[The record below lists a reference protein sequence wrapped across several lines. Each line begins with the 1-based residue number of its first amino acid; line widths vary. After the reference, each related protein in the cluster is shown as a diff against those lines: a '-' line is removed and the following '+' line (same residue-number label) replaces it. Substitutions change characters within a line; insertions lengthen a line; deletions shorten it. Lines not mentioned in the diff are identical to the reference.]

1 MHENHQ
7 DSSISKIGL
16 ALSGGGFRAAAF
28 HAGVLQRLADNGW
41 LERVQQISSVSG
53 GSLFTGLVFHA
64 SGYRWP
70 TSKQYLEEVLPYIR
84 GLITKKSLQAD
95 AFLWSLLFNPL
106 NWRFLLSR
114 ANLLERSIESL
125 WSISATLDQLPQ
137 YPVWSINGTTA
148 ENGRRFRF
156 KSGIAGDYEI
166 GYAHVQSFKLAGAMA
181 MSAAFPGGIGPLT
194 FDTKKYEWIKR
205 ESWDSVKAPEPII
218 PKYQRLHLYD
228 GGVYDNLGIEP
239 FFDVGKQSI
248 KKDNYRN
255 NVVNFMILS
264 DGGAPYPR
272 GAIPSPLHPCRLKRV
287 ADIGFDQARALRV
300 RSFVNFIQNN
310 NAYGMYLQIGSD
322 PVKSIERYV
331 MKRSDRSKPK
341 SSIEW
346 LTSDDIR
353 KAVCYPTTL
362 RRMVVEDFNLLVRHG
377 YETTQ
382 WNELLLPKSDKNV
395 SA

>member
-7 DSSISKIGL
+7 NFSASRIGL

-28 HAGVLQRLADNGW
+28 HAGVLQKLADNGW

-70 TSKQYLEEVLPYIR
+70 TSKQYLEDVLPYIR
-84 GLITKKSLQAD
+84 CLITKKSLQSD
-95 AFLWSLLFNPL
+95 ALRSLLFNPL
-106 NWRFLLSR
+106 NWCFLLSR
-114 ANLLERSIESL
+114 ANVLALSIESL
-125 WSISATLDQLPQ
+125 WAISATLDQLPQ

-156 KSGIAGDYEI
+156 KNGVAGDYEI
-166 GYAHVQSFKLAGAMA
+166 GYAHVPKFKLAGAMA
-181 MSAAFPGGIGPLT
+181 MSAAFPGGIGPLA
-194 FDTKKYEWIKR
+194 FDATAYEWRKK
-205 ESWDSVKAPEPII
+205 ETWDSTQPPEPIK
-218 PKYQRLHLYD
+218 PEYEQLHLYD
-228 GGVYDNLGIEP
+228 GGVYDNLGMEP

-248 KKDNYRN
+248 KKTSDEN
-255 NVVNFMILS
+255 NVCDFMILS

-287 ADIGFDQARALRV
+287 ADIGFDQARAIRV
-300 RSFVNFIQNN
+300 RSFVNFLQNN
-310 NAYGMYLQIGSD
+310 NASGMYLQIGSD
-322 PVKSIERYV
+322 PVKNIERYV
-331 MKRSDRSKPK
+331 TKRSDRSKPK

-362 RRMVVEDFNLLVRHG
+362 RRMIVEDFNLLVRHG

-382 WNELLLPKSDKNV
+382 WNELLLPNSDKN
-395 SA
+395 AAA

>member
-7 DSSISKIGL
+7 KFSASRIGL
-16 ALSGGGFRAAAF
+16 ALSGGGVRAAAF

-70 TSKQYLEEVLPYIR
+70 TSKQYLEDALPYIR
-84 GLITKKSLQAD
+84 NLITEKSLQSD
-95 AFLWSLLFNPL
+95 ALRRLLFNPL

-114 ANLLERSIESL
+114 ANVLARSIESL
-125 WSISATLDQLPQ
+125 WGISATLDQLPQ
-137 YPVWSINGTTA
+137 NPVWSINGTTA

-156 KSGIAGDYEI
+156 KNGIVGDYEI
-166 GYAHVQSFKLAGAMA
+166 GYARAPNFKLADAMA

-194 FDTKKYEWIKR
+194 FDATAYEWRKK
-205 ESWDSVKAPEPII
+205 ETWDSIQPPEPIK
-218 PKYQRLHLYD
+218 PKYAQLHLYD
-228 GGVYDNLGIEP
+228 GGVYDNLGMEP
-239 FFDVGKQSI
+239 FFDVGKQFI
-248 KKDNYRN
+248 KKDDHKN
-255 NVVNFMILS
+255 NVVDFIVLS

-272 GAIPSPLHPCRLKRV
+272 GTIPSPLHPRRLKRV

-300 RSFVNFIQNN
+300 RSFVNFLQNN
-310 NAYGMYLQIGSD
+310 SGLGMYLQIGSD
-322 PVKSIERYV
+322 PVKNIEQYV
-331 MKRSDRSKPK
+331 TKRLDSSKSRSPM
-341 SSIEW
+341 EW

-362 RRMVVEDFNLLVRHG
+362 KRMLEEDFNLLVRHG
-377 YETTQ
+377 YETIQ
-382 WNELLLPKSDKNV
+382 WNELLLPNSDKNV
-395 SA
+395 AA

>member
-7 DSSISKIGL
+7 NFSTIRIGL

-41 LERVQQISSVSG
+41 LEQVQQISSVSG

-70 TSKQYLEEVLPYIR
+70 TSKQYLEEILPYIR
-84 GLITKKSLQAD
+84 GLITKRSLQGD
-95 AFLWSLLFNPL
+95 ALRRLLFNPL

-114 ANLLERSIESL
+114 ANVLAHSIESL
-125 WSISATLDQLPQ
+125 WAISATLDQLPQ
-137 YPVWSINGTTA
+137 HPVWSINGTTA

-156 KSGIAGDYEI
+156 KNGVAGDYEI
-166 GYAHVQSFKLAGAMA
+166 GYAGTPNFKLAGAMA
-181 MSAAFPGGIGPLT
+181 MSAAFPGGIGPLV
-194 FDTKKYEWIKR
+194 FDATDYEWQKK
-205 ESWDSVKAPEPII
+205 ETWDSIQPPEPIK
-218 PKYQRLHLYD
+218 PKYAQLHLYD
-228 GGVYDNLGIEP
+228 GGVYDNLGMEP
-239 FFDVGKQSI
+239 FFGVGKQAI
-248 KKDNYRN
+248 KKTDDEN
-255 NVVNFMILS
+255 NVVDFIILS

-300 RSFVNFIQNN
+300 RSFVNFLQNN
-310 NAYGMYLQIGSD
+310 NELGMYLQIGSD
-322 PVKSIERYV
+322 PVKGIERYV
-331 MKRSDRSKPK
+331 PKRLDGSKSK

-346 LTSDDIR
+346 LTSKGIC

-362 RRMVVEDFNLLVRHG
+362 KRMLEEDFNLLVRHG
-377 YETTQ
+377 YETIQ
-382 WNELLLPKSDKNV
+382 WNELLLPKLDKII
-395 SA
+395 AA